1 MRSKQAII
9 YLALLALLGGLVIV
23 TGESPAVAA
32 PAAATNHLVNADFE
46 DGFAASGVATF
57 WESWL
62 LEGSPTFKE
71 ITSSEDARRVKS
83 GSSAQMMTAS
93 STNYRGGLQQTVF
106 GLTPGKR
113 YRFSIWAH
121 AWASSGSDSTK
132 SEGYTNIWL
141 RIAMGN
147 GKTWAAD
154 PNLVWSASQ
163 HFVDTYQLIQV
174 EMTVSDSTVTVFTH
188 ANPEVHLLHN
198 DVYWDDAKLEEIA
211 STAPT
216 SVATS
221 TGPPPTLGLAP
232 TDFPI
237 PTPDANGE
245 MIYFVQTGDSL
256 VHIATVACGETPE
269 CLEKLKQLNNI
280 SGNTI
285 FIGQRLVIGPLDGGP
300 APATSE
306 PAAAEQPA
314 EEPAAEAEPAAEE
327 QPAEEQPA
335 EEQPAEEAQPE
346 QVDEVAVE
354 IAPGDGGICVTL
366 YEDKNGNGIRDPDE
380 SLIAGGVFG
389 LFDAATLSEL
399 GSYITDGASEPYCFL
414 DLISGNYRVTSDVP
428 ESYTQTTRN
437 DWDLTL
443 AAGSTANLEFGA
455 QQTGGETTTADEEAG
470 GGSRVSTALLGA
482 AGVILLLLAA
492 GVAGFLVLTRRKA
505 AE

>member
-1 MRSKQAII
+1 MRTKQAII
-9 YLALLALLGGLVIV
+9 YLALLALLVGGLVIA
-23 TGESPAVAA
+23 TGESPVVAA
-32 PAAATNHLVNADFE
+32 PAEQTNHLVNPDFE
-46 DGFAASGVATF
+46 GGFATSGVATF
-57 WESWL
+57 WDSWL
-62 LEGSPTFKE
+62 LEGSPTYLEVK
-71 ITSSEDARRVKS
+71 SSTDTRRVHS
-83 GSSAQMMTAS
+83 GSSAQMMTAT

-113 YRFSIWAH
+113 YRFSIWVH

-141 RIAMGN
+141 RIGIGN
-147 GKTWAAD
+147 SKTYAAD
-154 PNLVWSASQ
+154 PNIVWSAS
-163 HFVDTYQLIQV
+163 HNFVDTYQQISV
-174 EMTVSDSTVTVFTH
+174 ELTVADSTVTVFTH

-198 DVYWDDAKLEEIA
+198 DVYWDDASLVEVA
-211 STAPT
+211 VTAPT
-216 SVATS
+216 SPTATN
-221 TGPPPTLGLAP
+221 PPPTLGLAP

-237 PTPDANGE
+237 PTPDANGQ
-245 MIYFVQTGDSL
+245 MIYFVKTGDSL

-285 FIGQRLVIGPLDGGP
+285 FIGQRLVIGPFDGGP
-300 APATSE
+300 V
-306 PAAAEQPA
+306 PAAAEPAAEEQPA
-314 EEPAAEAEPAAEE
+314 EAAAEEQVAEE

-346 QVDEVAVE
+346 QVDEVPAE
-354 IAPGDGGICVTL
+354 TMPGDGGICVTL
-366 YEDKNGNGIRDPDE
+366 YGDTNGNGIRDPDE
-380 SLIAGGVFG
+380 GLIAGGVFG
-389 LFDAATLSEL
+389 LFDAATIAEL
-399 GSYITDGASEPYCFL
+399 GSYITDGASEPHCFSEL
-414 DLISGNYRVTSDVP
+414 ASGNYRVTSEVP

-455 QQTGGETTTADEEAG
+455 QQTGETTTADEEEAG
-470 GGSRVSTALLGA
+470 GGSRVTTALLGA

>member
-1 MRSKQAII
+1 MRTKQVII
-9 YLALLALLGGLVIV
+9 YLALLALLGGLVIA

-32 PAAATNHLVNADFE
+32 PAVATNHLVNADFE

-62 LEGSPTFKE
+62 LEGSPTFLE
-71 ITSSEDARRVKS
+71 ITSSTDSRRVHL

-113 YRFSIWAH
+113 YRFTIWAH

-147 GKTWAAD
+147 SKTYAAD

-163 HFVDTYQLIQV
+163 HFVDTYQQLSV
-174 EMTVSDSTVTVFTH
+174 EMVVADSTVTVFTH

-198 DVYWDDAKLEEIA
+198 DVYWDDASLMEVA
-211 STAPT
+211 STAST
-216 SVATS
+216 SAPSTS
-221 TGPPPTLGLAP
+221 PPPTLGIAP

-256 VHIATVACGETPE
+256 VHIATITCGETPE

-285 FIGQRLVIGPLDGGP
+285 FIGQRLVIGPFDDGP
-300 APATSE
+300 APATAE
-306 PAAAEQPA
+306 PAAEEQPA
-314 EEPAAEAEPAAEE
+314 ESAAEGEPAAEE

-335 EEQPAEEAQPE
+335 EEQPAEEEQAE
-346 QVDEVAVE
+346 QVAEVPAE
-354 IAPGDGGICVTL
+354 TMPGDGGICVTL

-380 SLIAGGVFG
+380 VLIAGGVFG
-389 LFDAATLSEL
+389 LFDAATLVEQ
-399 GSYITDGASEPYCFL
+399 GSHITDGASEPYCFL
-414 DLISGNYRVTSDVP
+414 DLISGNYRVTSEVP
-428 ESYTQTTRN
+428 ENYTQTTRN

-455 QQTGGETTTADEEAG
+455 QQTGEIASEDEEAE
-470 GGSRVSTALLGA
+470 GGSRVTTALLGA